1 VSRILSTTALLALA
15 ALAAGGPA
23 VARAASAPGFRHEKS
38 IYVDAAEVPLRNPEG
53 VACDE
58 RGAVVIA
65 DTGNAR
71 LLTYTWKDGA
81 LEGGTQVKVSQL
93 GHPVRVQI
101 DSKGFVLALDRKERR
116 IVRLDAS
123 GKFAGYLEPRGAS
136 SPVSVSAFK
145 LDGADAAYL
154 LDLAAHRVVVVAA
167 DGRVEREIPLPVAS
181 GITDLAVDASKRIYL
196 VDAVKAVVYAAEK
209 GASSF
214 QPLSESLKA
223 SMSFPTN
230 LASDNHGKLYV
241 ADQNGNAI
249 VRLGVDGKLQSR
261 ELATGWSDGALY
273 YPAQLCLT
281 GDGDLVVADRNNN
294 RVQIFAVA
302 R

>member
-1 VSRILSTTALLALA
+1 VSRTLTRTALLAA
-15 ALAAGGPA
+15 ALIAQGPA
-23 VARAASAPGFRHEKS
+23 RARAASAPGLRHEKS
-38 IYVDAAEVPLRNPEG
+38 IYVDAAEIPLRAPEG

-58 RGAVVIA
+58 RGAIVIA

-81 LEGGTQVKVSQL
+81 LEGGTQVKLSQL
-93 GHPVRVQI
+93 THPVRVQI
-101 DSKGFVLALDRKERR
+101 DSKGFVLALDRRERR
-116 IVRLDAS
+116 VVRVDAS
-123 GKFAGYLEPRGAS
+123 GKFGGYLELRGAS
-136 SPVSVSAFK
+136 SPVAVNAFK
-145 LDGADAAYL
+145 LDASDASYL
-154 LDLAAHRVVVVAA
+154 LDLAARRVVVAGA

-181 GITDLAVDASKRIYL
+181 GITDLAVDASRRIYL
-196 VDAVKAVVYAAEK
+196 VDAVKAVVFTAEK
-209 GASSF
+209 GATSF
-214 QPLSESLKA
+214 QPLSDSLKA
-223 SMSFPTN
+223 SMSFPTD

-241 ADQNGNAI
+241 VDQHGNAI

-261 ELATGWSDGALY
+261 DLATGWSDGALY

-294 RVQIFAVA
+294 RVQIFTVA

>member
-1 VSRILSTTALLALA
+1 MSRIPATTALLAA
-15 ALAAGGPA
+15 ALAAHGPA
-23 VARAASAPGFRHEKS
+23 VARAASPQVFRHEKS
-38 IYVDAAEVPLRNPEG
+38 IYVDAAEVPLRAPEG

-58 RGAVVIA
+58 RGAVVVA

-93 GHPVRVQI
+93 THPVRVQI
-101 DSKGFVLALDRKERR
+101 DSKGFVLALDRRERR
-116 IVRLDAS
+116 VVRLDAS

-136 SPVSVSAFK
+136 SPIAVSAFK
-145 LDGADAAYL
+145 LDASDAVYL
-154 LDLAAHRVVVVAA
+154 LDLAARRVVRVAA
-167 DGRVEREIPLPVAS
+167 DGRVEREIALPAAA
-181 GITDLAVDASKRIYL
+181 GITDLAVDASRRIYL

-209 GASSF
+209 GATAF
-214 QPLSESLKA
+214 QPLSESLKS
-223 SMSFPTN
+223 SMSFPTD

-241 ADQNGNAI
+241 VDQHGNAI

-273 YPAQLCLT
+273 YPAQVCLT
-281 GDGDLVVADRNNN
+281 GEGDLVVADRNNN
-294 RVQIFAVA
+294 RVQIFAVS